1 MTAAAQCIREIFP
14 GSSIKTVRI
23 HNFRARL
30 KINTDA
36 FGQGQEKEVW
46 SGKQSNLCA
55 KTPKRR
61 KKAMDIIK
69 SSLADL
75 RETLPS

>member
-14 GSSIKTVRI
+14 GSAIKTVRI
-23 HNFRARL
+23 HSFRARVT
-30 KINTDA
+30 INTDA
-36 FGQGQEKEVW
+36 FGKEKEVW

-55 KTPKRR
+55 SFPKRR
-61 KKAMDIIK
+61 KKAMDVVK

-75 RETLPS
+75 RETLP